1 MIAMASVLAAVFG
14 LVIGSFLNVVVYRVP
29 AGISV
34 SRPASSCP
42 TCKSE
47 IRAFDNIPVV
57 SWLALG
63 GRCRSCKTS
72 ISARYPIVESLTG
85 VFFVIVVVSFLA
97 QAPETLASAAVAARL
112 LRVAAFLYLA
122 AISVALG
129 IIDTEHKRL
138 PDRIVLPSYGV
149 AVALL
154 TASSAL
160 ANDWADLG
168 RACVGLGIL
177 GAFYFAVAFAY
188 PAGMGLGDV
197 KLAGLLGLYLGYLGW
212 GPLIVGGFSAF
223 LLGGLFSIVLIA
235 LKRIGR
241 KGGIPFGPWML
252 VGAWVGVFAGRAV
265 WHGYLS
271 LIGLAS

>member
-1 MIAMASVLAAVFG
+1 MATVLAAVFG

-29 AGISV
+29 AGMSV

-42 TCKSE
+42 TCRSE
-47 IRAFDNIPVV
+47 IRAIDNIPVV

-63 GRCRSCKTS
+63 GRCRSCRTS

-85 VFFVIVVVSFLA
+85 VFFVLVVVAFLS
-97 QAPETLASAAVAARL
+97 QAPEAVASTALISRI

-122 AISVALG
+122 AVSVALG

-138 PDRIVLPSYGV
+138 PDRIVLPSYVV
-149 AVALL
+149 AIVLL
-154 TASSAL
+154 TAASAFSG
-160 ANDWADLG
+160 DWADLG
-168 RACVGLGIL
+168 RAGVGLAVL
-177 GAFYFAVAFAY
+177 GTFYFGAAFAY

-223 LLGGLFSIVLIA
+223 LLGGVFSIVLIA

-252 VGAWVGVFAGRAV
+252 VGAWIGVFAGRVV
-265 WHGYLS
+265 WDGYLS
-271 LIGLAS
+271 LIGLAA